1 MIRKSTLFF
10 FPVLILF
17 LSGCQRSINSEQSRF
32 YEDGQLK
39 PAIVLIPV
47 IDSSGQELSWSLSE
61 ELTEAIAYKL
71 TGRGQLFIVD
81 QSKAKLVFSQLNSSH
96 NPFSSQIDWIK
107 NACTGQDF
115 AIFMELIEHEEVPIT
130 TQQDAEPSQCPAQ
143 LNISL
148 RVRVID
154 LRSEAPQVILQE
166 ILHDRHHIPRPFTK
180 SHFHQVPWGKESFSI
195 SPVGLAH
202 AQLVKEVSLRIEEYI
217 LETVLRNEMTL
228 FNHIIR

>member
-1 MIRKSTLFF
+1 MTRWFPLLFF
-10 FPVLILF
+10 PILLF
-17 LSGCQRSINSEQSRF
+17 TGCQRSLNSEQSRF

-39 PAIVLIPV
+39 PAVMLIPV

-61 ELTEAIAYKL
+61 ELTQAIAYKL

-81 QSKAKLVFSQLNSSH
+81 QNKAKFVFSQLNSLH
-96 NPFSSQIDWIK
+96 NPFSSHIDWVK
-107 NACTGQDF
+107 NVCTGQDF
-115 AIFMELIEHEEVPIT
+115 AIFIELIEHEEVPLIA
-130 TQQDAEPSQCPAQ
+130 QPEDNPSLCAAQ

-148 RVRVID
+148 RLRIID
-154 LRSEAPQVILQE
+154 LRSETPQVILQE

-180 SHFHQVPWGKESFSI
+180 SHFPQIPWGRESFSI

-217 LETVLRNEMTL
+217 LLNRM
-228 FNHIIR
+228 FR